1 MIECTSRCHN
11 KLKLHYFFF
20 TVGHYFN
27 FFYQMDTKIDFVRQH
42 FKMSFLA
49 TVMAIFLFVL
59 HVIIRSGTLR
69 IRVIYML

>member
-1 MIECTSRCHN
+1 
-11 KLKLHYFFF
+11 
-20 TVGHYFN
+20 
-27 FFYQMDTKIDFVRQH
+27 MDTKIDFVRQH